1 MTINKSFQEEAK
13 ICYTD
18 DMAKGVTT
26 GTFDF
31 EVIRQADIL
40 YVDKTKYLY
49 KLVSKPENRRC
60 FVSRPRRF
68 GKSLCVNTLEK
79 IFQGRRDL
87 FDGLYISQTD
97 YDWKK
102 YPVIRFSFGS
112 CSAKNG
118 AQLNEWIVGKL
129 LDIAEGYGIEL
140 IRKKYAG
147 DAFSEL
153 IEKISDKYGQIVVL
167 FDEYEMV
174 ITDNIYNE
182 NIEEMRDVLSSFYQ
196 VLKDMDSYIHFVFIT
211 GVTKYTKL
219 SLFSKL
225 NNLRDISMDSEY
237 AEMFGYTQEELEHY
251 FAEHIEEKMA
261 INGMDRE
268 TLLAGVKKQYNG
280 YRFSPNAKTVYN
292 PVSVGSFM
300 SSSNI
305 GFGNYWIDTGG
316 RLTMLYDIA
325 DRCYFDIADD
335 LAIPVRESFFSTF
348 DIIDIARGKTDKNFF
363 KFLLYQMGYLTIRAM
378 DPDIDAYYF
387 DFPNNEVRMCY
398 SDGLLSHMIEPYDI
412 NLYGILSFRI
422 LKAFATDKMD
432 AMIEYMKQIYASIP
446 YNVGSGA
453 SRSNEYH
460 YQGIMCAIL
469 YSLGITV
476 NMEELVATGRLDA
489 VAENRN
495 AIYIIEFKRDK
506 SARDAISQIRANHYA
521 DKFLSKGKKIKLIG
535 INFSSKDRNIN
546 DYLVE
551 DL

>member
-1 MTINKSFQEEAK
+1 MTIDNSFQEESK

-49 KLVSKPENRRC
+49 KLVSRPENRRC

-79 IFQGRRDL
+79 IFQGRKDL
-87 FDGLYISQTD
+87 FEGLYISQTD

-118 AQLNEWIVGKL
+118 TQLNEWILGKL

-300 SSSNI
+300 SSSNV
-305 GFGNYWIDTGG
+305 GFDNYWIDTGG

-325 DRCYFDIADD
+325 DESSFDITRDMLEPVFKDD
-335 LAIPVRESFFSTF
+335 FSTF
-348 DIIDIARGKTDKNFF
+348 DIIDISRGNVDEVFF
-363 KFLLYQMGYLTIRAM
+363 KCLMYQLGYLTIQKGEM
-378 DPDIDAYYF
+378 ISDALVL
-387 DFPNNEVRMCY
+387 DFPNQEVSRAY
-398 SDGLLSHMIEPYDI
+398 S
-412 NLYGILSFRI
+412 YG
-422 LKAFATDKMD
+422 
-432 AMIEYMKQIYASIP
+432 YMKRIFAKASMYTRCRYRLTESIYYGDMAKAIEAMKGVFAGIP
-446 YNVGSGA
+446 ALVYNNA
-453 SRSNEYH
+453 LKSNEYY
-460 YQGIMCAIL
+460 YQ
-469 YSLGITV
+469 SLVYMMMTTVGASVNLEEITSG
-476 NMEELVATGRLDA
+476 GRIDA
-489 VAENRN
+489 VAENKDTVF
-495 AIYIIEFKRDK
+495 IIEFKLDK
-506 SARDAISQIRANHYA
+506 SARDALSQIRANHYA

-535 INFSSKDRNIN
+535 INFSSKERNID

-551 DL
+551 EL